1 MRQLIVVD
9 KKAIRTHFK
18 FTIQPLCVTCGVIHC
33 QGLGLELIDVICLER
48 RSCVSYKHNQEI
60 VCAP

>member
-18 FTIQPLCVTCGVIHC
+18 FISQPLCIACGVIHC
-33 QGLGLELIDVICLER
+33 QGLGLELIDLICLER
-48 RSCVSYKHNQEI
+48 RSCVSYKQNQEI

>member
-18 FTIQPLCVTCGVIHC
+18 FINQPLCVTCGVIHC

-48 RSCVSYKHNQEI
+48 RSCVS
-60 VCAP
+60 